1 MKKQHKKEF
10 VCEQDRIM
18 AAFAKVNLREAVDP
32 IVRGKIVEDEETYNK
47 VQQLLDCP
55 DMEHAHQFL
64 LDVDFEDLTPEV
76 KQKIDDLY
84 QLAISQGYL
93 TSDEPAATDEEPGNN
108 FPTEGAGEQPQISD
122 MSSGFENDNPNPALA
137 SMKDPTQVAQT
148 NLATCAFT
156 LFYSA
161 MKDGEIKTGECY
173 SNATTLENAKL
184 DAVQKLQRLGFT
196 AVEIIAAEECDP
208 NAKGCDEKQPEEFG
222 EPLNDVSE
230 PETDA
235 VTDAAEETPADDMES
250 ADDSSDEEES
260 EEEDDSDEDE
270 EDEPVDE
277 AEEEKADNEKDNEED
292 KEEEEPE
299 EEEPDDGEE
308 LSRSEKLDLFK
319 RYLEE
324 FKGLLQKMK
333 AETYA
338 DMALA
343 DRAKFY
349 DEMSKIWDGKP
360 DPSQFMTD
368 DNVKQIEHMKIK
380 IAK

>member
-1 MKKQHKKEF
+1 MKKTSKKEF
-10 VCEQDRIM
+10 ICEQDRIM

-32 IVRGKIVEDEETYNK
+32 IVRGKIVEDEDIYNK
-47 VQQLLDCP
+47 VQHLLDCP

-84 QLAISQGYL
+84 QLAVSQGYIDSGASAAEE
-93 TSDEPAATDEEPGNN
+93 SDEVSTDTAALNPQVQVTDVSG
-108 FPTEGAGEQPQISD
+108 
-122 MSSGFENDNPNPALA
+122 GFENDVPNPTAA
-137 SMKDPTQVAQT
+137 AMKDPTQVAQT

-161 MKDGEIKTGECY
+161 MKDGQIKTGECY
-173 SNATTLENAKL
+173 SNATTLENAKI
-184 DAVQKLQRLGFT
+184 DAVQKLQRLGYT

-208 NAKGCDEKQPEEFG
+208 NAKGCDEQQPDEFG
-222 EPLNDVSE
+222 EPINDVADTAAPVEE
-230 PETDA
+230 PADEPSDETEVDVDVDDDEETD
-235 VTDAAEETPADDMES
+235 DF
-250 ADDSSDEEES
+250 
-260 EEEDDSDEDE
+260 EEDDDT
-270 EDEPVDE
+270 VGE
-277 AEEEKADNEKDNEED
+277 AEEKADNEPKDDVED
-292 KEEEEPE
+292 EEEPE
-299 EEEPDDGEE
+299 EEEPADDEKE

-338 DMALA
+338 DMELA

-349 DEMSKIWDGKP
+349 DEMSKIWNGKP

-380 IAK
+380 ISK

>member
-1 MKKQHKKEF
+1 MKKSHKKDLIF
-10 VCEQDRIM
+10 EQDRIM

-32 IVRGKIVEDEETYNK
+32 LYRGKIVEDEETYNK

-64 LDVDFEDLTPEV
+64 LDVDFEDITPEV
-76 KQKIDDLY
+76 KQKVDDLY

-93 TSDEPAATDEEPGNN
+93 DVSDPAADEEAEEDFADSEEQLANDVDS
-108 FPTEGAGEQPQISD
+108 EEQPQVSD
-122 MSSGFENDNPNPALA
+122 NSGGFETIPPPNPADAA
-137 SMKDPTQVAQT
+137 SKDSIGMNAPTLNTA
-148 NLATCAFT
+148 AFV

-161 MKDGEIKTGECY
+161 MKDGEIRTGECY

-184 DAVQKLQRLGFT
+184 DAVQKLQKLGFT

-208 NAKGCDEKQPEEFG
+208 SAKGAPTDQPTEFG
-222 EPLNDVSE
+222 AQVNDPDPTSTENVE
-230 PETDA
+230 VDT
-235 VTDAAEETPADDMES
+235 
-250 ADDSSDEEES
+250 
-260 EEEDDSDEDE
+260 
-270 EDEPVDE
+270 VDE
-277 AEEEKADNEKDNEED
+277 AEEETDNEKDNEED
-292 KEEEEPE
+292 KEEKDEEPAKDE
-299 EEEPDDGEE
+299 ESDEKE
-308 LSRSEKLDLFK
+308 LSRPEKLDLFK

-349 DEMSKIWDGKP
+349 DEMAKIWAGKP
-360 DPSQFMTD
+360 DPAEFMTD